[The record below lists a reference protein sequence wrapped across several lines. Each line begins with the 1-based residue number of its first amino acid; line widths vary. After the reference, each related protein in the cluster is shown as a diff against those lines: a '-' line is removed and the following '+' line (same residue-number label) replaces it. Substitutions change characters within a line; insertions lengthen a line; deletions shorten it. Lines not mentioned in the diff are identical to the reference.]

1 MRVNW
6 LAIIVSSIV
15 LFLFGWVWYG
25 MLFASMWLAEMQKI
39 NPQFTPGMSASW
51 YPYTVS
57 IVTGLLSAYGVARV
71 IEWRNAFTFARGA
84 FIGASMGILF
94 FGTMTWMG
102 YAYSHFGMALGWIN
116 IGFVAVGLALQGAIL
131 GAWKPKA

>member
-1 MRVNW
+1 MRLNW

-15 LFLFGWVWYG
+15 LFLFGWLWYG

-39 NPQFTPGMSASW
+39 NPSFAPGMSASW

-57 IVTGLLSAYGVARV
+57 IVTGILSGYGIARV
-71 IEWRNAFTFARGA
+71 LKWHGEANAM
-84 FIGASMGILF
+84 IGAMIGGSMAILF

-102 YAYSHFGMALGWIN
+102 YAYSHFTMTLGWIN
-116 IGFVAVGLALQGAIL
+116 IGFATVGFAIQGAIL
-131 GAWKPKA
+131 GAWKAKA